1 MESRRIGPYIVHE
14 QIGAGG
20 MGAVYKAYD
29 DRLERWVAVKS
40 ILPSKEL
47 SDERRERLRRE
58 AKSAA
63 GLNHPAIA
71 QVFDII
77 SEGKHDHIVM
87 EYVEGQTLKSMLVKG
102 PLPLAQAVDVGRQ
115 VAEGLTAAH
124 ERGIVHRDLKAE
136 NVIVTNTGKVK
147 ILDFGLAKRI
157 AAGDTEESITG
168 EGEVIGTSG
177 AMSPEQ
183 AEGHAVDQRSDLFSF
198 GTMLYYM
205 VSGQHPFSAST
216 HIETMRRIAF
226 SDPAPAREL
235 NREIPEDLSEL
246 IEWLH
251 EKNPRKRPKSAHEVV
266 IALETLSQHWTGQLR
281 STSLSLTSPLM
292 IRRLRRRRWLIA
304 GTVVTIALLT
314 VAGLLLRTRQPA
326 PPTIVAVLKP
336 SPGDDADPDRAPLV
350 ADAVRMTALNWV
362 AGTAGLAAPDTT
374 EVDAIKGSPKQIAVA
389 VAADE
394 VLAFKIDDCRLECR
408 LTMRRLGSDG
418 MVIWNES
425 TAVLAHDL
433 PLITRTAATQ
443 LSRAYPELDNPEQGF
458 GSIPAEDLE
467 SFFRVVRQINNPSPG
482 VTRVNLLADLQRI
495 RERVPQLLEIHTW
508 EAKIAGD
515 LYMTAGD
522 EGYLI
527 TARQAIRR
535 ALDMAPEDTRA
546 LQAAFSLDLATG
558 EIEAARQKLARMEE
572 IAPTNAHLLMDKAKL
587 EQREGNTEA
596 ATALLG
602 ELVAIRP
609 SWRSYLYLASS
620 ELDTGGIESARSH
633 LEEGLRL
640 APGNRHLKSRLAL
653 LELLNG
659 DPGRAAILYAELAD
673 VFPETQFFGNM
684 GTAYSLAGE
693 YQLAADAFRQVLEAS
708 PGQTQALLG
717 VAEALEMSG
726 ELDEAQVWYQR
737 TLQAVNRIED
747 KSSVEVLYTKAQCY
761 AHLGRPMEASRAM
774 QDALQAAPDASWS
787 YFTAAL
793 VNAVIGQ
800 TASAISNT
808 TRAIEL
814 GVNPS
819 WFDLPWFDQL
829 RDAEEFQAALR
840 VAGRQRSTDRRQP

>member
-1 MESRRIGPYIVHE
+1 MESRRIGPYTVHE

-87 EYVEGQTLKSMLVKG
+87 EYVEGQTLKSILVKG
-102 PLPLAQAVDVGRQ
+102 PLPLAQAVDIGRQ

-136 NVIVTNTGKVK
+136 NVIVTDAGKVK

-205 VSGQHPFSAST
+205 VSGQHPFSSST
-216 HIETMRRIAF
+216 HVETMRRIAF
-226 SDPAPAREL
+226 TTPKPVREL

-251 EKNPRKRPKSAHEVV
+251 EKDPKKRPRSAQVV
-266 IALETLSQHWTGQLR
+266 VTALETLSQLWTNYSR

-292 IRRLRRRRWLIA
+292 IRRLRRRRWLFA
-304 GTVVTIALLT
+304 GAAVTLVLFTVV
-314 VAGLLLRTRQPA
+314 GLLLRTRSPA
-326 PPTIVAVLKP
+326 PPTIVAVLRP
-336 SPGDDADPDRAPLV
+336 SSGDNADPDRAPLV

-374 EVDAIKGSPKQIAVA
+374 EVDAIKGSPKQIAIA

-394 VLAFKIDDCRLECR
+394 LLAFEIDDCSMECR
-408 LTMRRLGSDG
+408 LTMRRLGEDG

-433 PLITRTAATQ
+433 PLIARTAAAQ
-443 LSRAYPELDNPEQGF
+443 LSRAYPELRNREQEGL

-467 SFFRVVRQINNPSPG
+467 SFFKLLRQFNNPSPG
-482 VTRVNLLADLQRI
+482 VTRMILLADLQRI
-495 RERVPQLLEIHTW
+495 RVRVPQLLEIHTW

-515 LYMTAGD
+515 LYMTSGD
-522 EGYLI
+522 EAYLS
-527 TARQAIRR
+527 TARQAIQR
-535 ALDMAPEDTRA
+535 ALDMAPDDTRV

-558 EIEAARQKLARMEE
+558 EIEAARQKLVRMEE
-572 IAPTNAHLLMDKAKL
+572 IAPTNAHLLMEKAKL
-587 EQREGNTEA
+587 AQREGNTEA
-596 ATALLG
+596 ATVLLG

-609 SWRSYLYLASS
+609 SWRSYLYLGSS
-620 ELDTGGIESARSH
+620 ELDTGRIESARRH

-640 APGNRHLKSRLAL
+640 APGNRHLKSRLAQ

-659 DPGRAAILYAELAD
+659 DPGRAAILYTELAD
-673 VFPETQFFGNM
+673 VFPEPQFFGNM
-684 GTAYSLAGE
+684 GTAFSLAGE
-693 YQLAADAFRQVLEAS
+693 YQLAADAFRQVLETS
-708 PGQTQALLG
+708 PDKAQALLG
-717 VAEALEMSG
+717 LAEALEMSG
-726 ELDEAQVWYQR
+726 ELSEARTWYQR
-737 TLQAVNRIED
+737 TLHAIER
-747 KSSVEVLYTKAQCY
+747 VEDQGSAGVLFTKAQCY
-761 AHLGRPMEASRAM
+761 AHLERPMEASRAI
-774 QDALQAAPDASWS
+774 QEALQAAPDAPLS
-787 YFTAAL
+787 YFIAAL

-808 TRAIEL
+808 ERAIEL
-814 GVNPS
+814 GVNPA

-829 RDAEEFQAALR
+829 RSSGEFQAAL
-840 VAGRQRSTDRRQP
+840 QIKYPH

>member
-1 MESRRIGPYIVHE
+1 
-14 QIGAGG
+14 

-47 SDERRERLRRE
+47 SDDRRERLRRE

-87 EYVEGQTLKSMLVKG
+87 EYVEGRTLNSMIVNRLLS
-102 PLPLAQAVDVGRQ
+102 LPKAVSIGLQ
-115 VAEGLTAAH
+115 VAEGLIAAH

-136 NVIVTNTGKVK
+136 NVIVTDSGKVK

-157 AAGDTEESITG
+157 AAEGTEESITG

-183 AEGHAVDQRSDLFSF
+183 AEGRAVDQRSDLFSF

-205 VSGQHPFSAST
+205 VTGQHPFSAST

-226 SDPAPAREL
+226 SNPAPPSSL
-235 NREIPEDLSEL
+235 NRDTPEDLSEL
-246 IEWLH
+246 IEWLL
-251 EKNPRKRPKSAHEVV
+251 EKDPRNRPKSAEEVV
-266 IALETLSQHWTGQLR
+266 LALDTVSQRWTGQAR
-281 STSLSLTSPLM
+281 TSSLSLTSPLM

-304 GTVVTIALLT
+304 GTAVTLAMFAIA
-314 VAGLLLRTRQPA
+314 GWLLRTRQPA
-326 PPTIVAVLKP
+326 APTIVAVLRP
-336 SPGDDADPDRAPLV
+336 APGDNADPDRAPLV

-362 AGTAGLAAPDTT
+362 ASTAGLAAPDTS

-394 VLAFKIDDCRLECR
+394 VLAFEIDDCRLECR

-418 MVIWNES
+418 MVIRHES
-425 TAVLAHDL
+425 TAVLADDL
-433 PLITRTAATQ
+433 ALITRTTAAQ
-443 LSRAYPELDNPEQGF
+443 LGRAYPELRTREQGL

-467 SFFRVVRQINNPSPG
+467 SFFRVLRQINNPSPG
-482 VTRVNLLADLQRI
+482 VTRTILLADLQQI
-495 RERVPQLLEIHTW
+495 RERAPQLFEIHTW

-515 LYMTAGD
+515 LYTTAGD
-522 EGYLI
+522 ERYLNI
-527 TARQAIRR
+527 ARQAIQR
-535 ALDMAPEDTRA
+535 AIDLAPEDTRA

-558 EIEAARQKLARMEE
+558 EIEAARQKLIRMEE
-572 IAPTNAHLLMDKAKL
+572 IAPNDAHLLMDRAKL
-587 EQREGNTEA
+587 AQREGDSEA
-596 ATALLG
+596 ATTLLG

-620 ELDTGGIESARSH
+620 ELDTGLVESARMH

-640 APGNRHLKSRLAL
+640 APGNRHLKSYLAQ

-659 DPGRAAILYAELAD
+659 DPGRAAVLYTELAD
-673 VFPETQFFGNM
+673 AFPEPQFFGNM

-693 YQLAADAFRQVLEAS
+693 YQLAANAFQKVLETS
-708 PGQTQALLG
+708 PEK
-717 VAEALEMSG
+717 AEAMLGLAEAMEMSG
-726 ELDEAQVWYQR
+726 DLDGARTWYQQ
-737 TLQAVNRIED
+737 TLQTVDRAED
-747 KSSVEVLYTKAQCY
+747 QSSVHVLWARAQCY

-774 QDALQAAPDASWS
+774 QEALQAAPDSPFS

-800 TASAISNT
+800 DASAISNT
-808 TRAIEL
+808 ERAVEL
-814 GVNPS
+814 GVNPA
-819 WFDLPWFDQL
+819 WFDLPWFNQL
-829 RDAEEFQAALR
+829 RDSEEFQAALQT
-840 VAGRQRSTDRRQP
+840 AP